1 MNSKH
6 AACFFLGCIM
16 ALLGYGT
23 MVMHRKLSDM
33 REQESAAKQSYDLAQ
48 LGRQNEQSKLLKK
61 KRQTEGIREY
71 LKTWLPHFE
80 QTSTEVKAERLF
92 AVRVKQGDLVAL
104 NKSTTPVKLEDKEN
118 TINSVLRAELIFE
131 DDYRKALE
139 WFSGLEG
146 GVPASRVTNYVVSKG
161 QRGDEIK
168 MELTV
173 DFPLLATN
181 TPAQPQ
187 P

>member
-6 AACFFLGCIM
+6 AACVFLGCIM

-33 REQESAAKQSYDLAQ
+33 REQESAAQSAFDLAQ
-48 LGRQNEQSKLLKK
+48 LGRQNEQSKLIKK
-61 KRQTEGIREY
+61 KRETEGIREY
-71 LKTWLPHFE
+71 LKAWQPYFE
-80 QTSTEVKAERLF
+80 HTNSEVKAERLF
-92 AVRVKQGDLVAL
+92 AVRVKQGDLIAL
-104 NKSTTPVKLEDKEN
+104 NKSTTPVKLEDKESS
-118 TINSVLRAELIFE
+118 INSAIRAELVFE

-146 GVPASRVTNYVVSKG
+146 GVPASRVTSYRVTKG

-168 MELTV
+168 MELSI
-173 DFPLLATN
+173 DFPLLTSN
-181 TPAQPQ
+181 TTTKK
-187 P
+187 